1 MRLDRFV
8 SQAAGVSRADA
19 RELVRRGRV
28 RVDGSI
34 EKRPA
39 AATSEHAEVLLD
51 GLPLTA
57 PQPLYLMLHK
67 PAGVVSATVDD
78 RQPTVNSLL
87 PAPLA
92 RRVHPVGRLDKATT
106 GLLLLTDDGA
116 WSHRITSPRH
126 HCVKVYRATLAEA
139 LVADA
144 AEQLA
149 AGLML
154 RGETKPVRSVRLHKL
169 SATEVRVE
177 VTEGRYHLVRRLF
190 AALGNRVLTLHRER
204 VGGVTL
210 DPQLRPGQWRWLT
223 DKERCGFFPGA
234 D

>member
-28 RVDGSI
+28 QVDGSV

-39 AATSEHAEVLLD
+39 AAISERADVFLN
-51 GLPLTA
+51 GLPLAA

-116 WSHRITSPRH
+116 WSHRITAPRQ

-144 AEQLA
+144 AERLA
-149 AGLML
+149 AGMML
-154 RGETKPVRSVRLHKL
+154 RGETKPVSSVRLQKL

-204 VGGVTL
+204 IGGVTL
-210 DPQLRPGQWRWLT
+210 DPQLCPGQWRRLT
-223 DKERCGFFPGA
+223 DEERRGLFSSA
-234 D
+234 E

>member
-19 RELVRRGRV
+19 RDLVRRGRV
-28 RVDGSI
+28 QVDGI
-34 EKRPA
+34 AEKRPA
-39 AATSEHAEVLLD
+39 AAVSERAEVHLD
-51 GLPLTA
+51 GLPLAT

-116 WSHRITSPRH
+116 WSHRITAPRY
-126 HCVKVYRATLAEA
+126 HCAKVYRATLAEA

-144 AEQLA
+144 AERLA

-154 RGETKPVRSVRLHKL
+154 RGEARPVRPARLQRL
-169 SATEVRVE
+169 SATEVRIE

-204 VGGVTL
+204 VGGVSL
-210 DPQLRPGQWRWLT
+210 DPQLRPGQWRRLT
-223 DKERCGFFPGA
+223 DEERRWFFSSA